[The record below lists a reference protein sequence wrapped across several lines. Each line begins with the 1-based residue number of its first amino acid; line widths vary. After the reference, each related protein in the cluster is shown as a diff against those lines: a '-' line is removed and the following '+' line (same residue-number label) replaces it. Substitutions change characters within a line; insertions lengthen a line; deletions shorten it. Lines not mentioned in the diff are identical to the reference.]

1 MNIAILKLLPYS
13 ESGIVSRHS
22 NDTLILSGF
31 RDDVDLKTLQ
41 AELEAEYL
49 DLARQEATNRVKA
62 ALAAAND
69 KLRPADLVDLM
80 AKLQLGRIT
89 PEGRQTLNEYYD
101 KLDALEQESAA
112 LQTAIAQADSVHA
125 LNSIPWPEWVEWK
138 SLPVRF
144 LLLAESPKPEPPKP
158 EPVNPDPIKPEPVQP
173 DLPESGSAQPEPVKP
188 DPIDLEDKT

>member
-13 ESGIVSRHS
+13 ESGIVSRQD
-22 NDTLILSGF
+22 NDTLTISGL
-31 RDDVDLKTLQ
+31 RKDVDIKALQ

-49 DLARQEATNRVKA
+49 DLARQEAANRVKA

-89 PEGRQTLNEYYD
+89 PEGRQTLNDYYD
-101 KLDALEQESAA
+101 KLDALEQEAAA

-125 LNSIPWPEWVEWK
+125 LNSIPWPEWVGWEP
-138 SLPVRF
+138 LPVRF
-144 LLLAESPKPEPPKP
+144 LLLAESSKPEPP
-158 EPVNPDPIKPEPVQP
+158 KPEPVQP